1 MQKVIEVSGL
11 SKSYGR
17 IKALDNLDFEVFE
30 GDVFGFLGPN
40 GAGKSTAIRCLL
52 SLIRPDQGNIKI
64 FGKDL
69 SSNRN
74 QILRK
79 IGSIIEKP
87 DFYKYLPA
95 KKNLEIMGRLSGSEI
110 TEKRIFEILEYVGL
124 KGREK
129 DKVGTYSHGMKQRL
143 GIAQTLL
150 HDPELIILDEP
161 TTGLDPQG
169 IIDIRNLIMR
179 LKNEQHKTVV
189 LSSHLLPEIELIANR
204 MIIIDRGKSLVQ
216 GNVTELLNQQDLIVT
231 FEVSDPNE
239 AKKVITQKSP
249 GTITTIIGDHSLNM
263 NASQEEVASIN
274 KFLVEAGIS
283 VHSIGTR
290 RKLEDYFLK
299 ATQN

>member
-17 IKALDNLDFEVFE
+17 IKALENLDFEVFK

-52 SLIRPDQGNIKI
+52 TLIRPDQGNIKI

-87 DFYKYLPA
+87 DFYKYLSA
-95 KKNLEIMGRLSGSEI
+95 KKNLEIMGRLSGGEVK
-110 TEKRIFEILEYVGL
+110 ENRILEILEYVGL

-129 DKVGTYSHGMKQRL
+129 DRVGTYSHGMKQRL

-169 IIDIRNLIMR
+169 IIDIRNLIMQ

-204 MIIIDRGKSLVQ
+204 LIIIDHGKRIVQ
-216 GNVTELLNQQDLIVT
+216 GSVTELLNQQDLIVT
-231 FEVSDPNE
+231 FEVSDPSE
-239 AKKVITQKSP
+239 ASKVIMQKVP
-249 GTITTIIGDHSLNM
+249 GIQATISGNHSLNM
-263 NASQEEVASIN
+263 NASQEEVAAIN
-274 KFLVEAGIS
+274 QILVNAGIP

-299 ATQN
+299 TTQN